1 MPGWLTPRPPSS
13 VRLLPFFSVRADAMK
28 DAMDKYNE
36 ITYKIPPS

>member
-1 MPGWLTPRPPSS
+1 MNETAKRTEPDPTRTA
-13 VRLLPFFSVRADAMK
+13 LLSQVRADAMK